1 NIAWTKFIFEK
12 MSELK
17 EKREKL
23 QIIGN
28 FFKNQLIEKSHQI
41 LGDAYI
47 ISLVLGENQKAIEL
61 AKKLEVNGIFAP
73 AIKEPTVPKNTARIR
88 FSLHAGLSKED
99 LKKVVELL

>member
-1 NIAWTKFIFEK
+1 

-17 EKREKL
+17 EKEKL

-88 FSLHAGLSKED
+88 FSCMQD
-99 LKKVVELL
+99 LAKKT

>member
-1 NIAWTKFIFEK
+1 

-28 FFKNQLIEKSHQI
+28 FFKNQLIEKNHQI

-47 ISLVLGENQKAIEL
+47 ISLVLGENQKTIEL
-61 AKKLEVNGIFAP
+61 AKNLKQMAF
-73 AIKEPTVPKNTARIR
+73 
-88 FSLHAGLSKED
+88 LHPL
-99 LKKVVELL
+99 

>member
-1 NIAWTKFIFEK
+1 
-12 MSELK
+12 
-17 EKREKL
+17 
-23 QIIGN
+23 
-28 FFKNQLIEKSHQI
+28 
-41 LGDAYI
+41 
-47 ISLVLGENQKAIEL
+47 LGENQKAIEL